1 MHVTN
6 IWMHL
11 YYSYPFLL
19 GCWTRDGGISN
30 ALRCSSEIASKHPI
44 WIFGILERFEF
55 RLSLQITK
63 VDFPKHGWWHRHVRG
78 QTDTSLKCFNDG
90 VSQVLVVNLNQ
101 LNLLFLV
108 LPSFFLIWG
117 GAGRHNKCKEWGP
130 GPQTSVG
137 PNSFAETNILISE
150 LQTDPI
156 FLGACKFRSHQ
167 SVSCVFFWRKHI
179 TTTNFDISCSAW
191 LNADFGPEADA
202 LVIGSGAGLSAR
214 LSLRK
219 CSWFLEP
226 ETCEENCN

>member
-117 GAGRHNKCKEWGP
+117 GGRAAQQMQRVRTRTPNICRSKQLRWNQHFDFRTPNGP
-130 GPQTSVG
+130 H
-137 PNSFAETNILISE
+137 
-150 LQTDPI
+150 

-167 SVSCVFFWRKHI
+167 SVSCVFF
-179 TTTNFDISCSAW
+179 FDGNI
-191 LNADFGPEADA
+191 
-202 LVIGSGAGLSAR
+202 
-214 LSLRK
+214 
-219 CSWFLEP
+219 
-226 ETCEENCN
+226 

>member
-108 LPSFFLIWG
+108 LPSFFLIRG
-117 GAGRHNKCKEWGP
+117 GGQG
-130 GPQTSVG
+130 G
-137 PNSFAETNILISE
+137 
-150 LQTDPI
+150 
-156 FLGACKFRSHQ
+156 
-167 SVSCVFFWRKHI
+167 
-179 TTTNFDISCSAW
+179 TTNAKSEDPDPKHLSVQTASLKPTFWFQNSKRTPFFGGLQIPFPSIRLMCFFFDGNI
-191 LNADFGPEADA
+191 
-202 LVIGSGAGLSAR
+202 
-214 LSLRK
+214 
-219 CSWFLEP
+219 
-226 ETCEENCN
+226 

>member
-156 FLGACKFRSHQ
+156 FWGLAN
-167 SVSCVFFWRKHI
+167 SVPINPSCVFF
-179 TTTNFDISCSAW
+179 FDGNI
-191 LNADFGPEADA
+191 
-202 LVIGSGAGLSAR
+202 
-214 LSLRK
+214 
-219 CSWFLEP
+219 
-226 ETCEENCN
+226 